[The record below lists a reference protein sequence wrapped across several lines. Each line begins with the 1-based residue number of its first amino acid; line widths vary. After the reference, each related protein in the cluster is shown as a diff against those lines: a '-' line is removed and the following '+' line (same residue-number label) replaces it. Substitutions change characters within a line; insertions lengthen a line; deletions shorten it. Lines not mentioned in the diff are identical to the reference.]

1 MTLKNK
7 TQEKEMEDELS
18 YNFICAMRA
27 CCQVRISSHE
37 DEKLNNGQVTGKIG
51 NTS

>member
-27 CCQVRISSHE
+27 CCQE
-37 DEKLNNGQVTGKIG
+37 MKFLAMKMKN
-51 NTS
+51 